1 MSDLDHSQLPDVS
14 QASLPE
20 TYTNAKTAL
29 AECTK
34 VDECQSWGDKAEAM
48 ASYARQAEDEQL
60 RKMADRIQARAIRRC
75 GELLKQVEPASGER
89 TDLEPKDGTVPRSTR
104 ESVAT
109 EAGLSERQRK
119 TALRTANV
127 PDDEFEQAVESEKPP
142 TVTKLAD
149 QGKKKRNIVDLGDRD
164 PNTFNKAI
172 HFVGMIERHK
182 KELAQY
188 NIEEIA
194 STLNEDERDR
204 VKKAIDAIDSIN
216 DQLATRI

>member
-29 AECTK
+29 AECSQ
-34 VDECQSWGDKAEAM
+34 VDECQSWADKAEAL

-75 GELLKQVEPASGER
+75 GELLKQIPDGRDQGRNQYKEDWEGTRPTRSEAA
-89 TDLEPKDGTVPRSTR
+89 TD
-104 ESVAT
+104 
-109 EAGLSERQRK
+109 AGLSPHQK
-119 TALRTANV
+119 KQAVRTANV

-142 TVTKLAD
+142 TVTKLAE
-149 QGKKKRNIVDLGDRD
+149 QGTKKRNIVDLGDRD